1 MAGIKKWIRGKETH
15 LLRSVGKNDELTKLE
30 IAKEI
35 IEKITNSFQMFI
47 VFMKIGKAKIVTA
60 LLKMT
65 NVILIILNLR

>member
-1 MAGIKKWIRGKETH
+1 M
-15 LLRSVGKNDELTKLE
+15 GKNDELTKLE